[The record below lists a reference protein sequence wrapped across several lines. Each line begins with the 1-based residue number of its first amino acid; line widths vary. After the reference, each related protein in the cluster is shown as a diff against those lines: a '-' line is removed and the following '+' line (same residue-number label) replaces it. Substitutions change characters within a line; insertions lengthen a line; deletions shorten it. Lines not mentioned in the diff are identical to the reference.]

1 MSRDKKQ
8 ELVDELVQLARAH
21 EAANDAFDEVAR
33 EKLGINRT
41 DLRCLNIIDNSGPMT
56 AGRLAELSGL
66 TTAAV
71 TSVLDRLERA
81 GYARRVRD
89 QPDRRQVMVEVTPL
103 LAERATPIWGPLGEE
118 ARSTLSRMSAE
129 ELRALIDFY
138 RLGIEL
144 NERHID
150 RVRHLDT
157 E

>member
-1 MSRDKKQ
+1 MSRDKKLG
-8 ELVDELVQLARAH
+8 LVDELVHLARAH

-41 DLRCLNIIDNSGPMT
+41 DLRCLTIIDNNGTMT

-118 ARSTLSRMSAE
+118 ARSTLSRMPAE

-144 NERHID
+144 NERHIE
-150 RVRHLDT
+150 RVRHLDI

>member
-1 MSRDKKQ
+1 MSREKKQ
-8 ELVDELVQLARAH
+8 ILVAELIRLARAH

-41 DLRCLNIIDNSGPMT
+41 DLRCLNIIENEGPLT

-71 TSVLDRLERA
+71 TSVLDRLERV

-89 QPDRRQVMVEVTPL
+89 QPDRRQVLVEVTPL

-118 ARSTLSRMSAE
+118 ARSTLGRMSAD
-129 ELRALIDFY
+129 ELQALIDFY

-144 NERHID
+144 NERHIE
-150 RVRHLDT
+150 RVRHLDI

>member
-1 MSRDKKQ
+1 MSRQKKQ
-8 ELVDELVQLARAH
+8 DLTDEIIHLARAH

-41 DLRCLNIIDNSGPMT
+41 DLRCLNIVENHGSIT

-89 QPDRRQVMVEVTPL
+89 AEDRRQVLVEVTPL

-118 ARSTLSRMSAE
+118 ARAVLMGMPE
-129 ELRALIDFY
+129 ERLQGLIDFY

-144 NERHID
+144 NERHIE
-150 RVRHLDT
+150 RVRHLDV

>member
-1 MSRDKKQ
+1 MSRDKKLA
-8 ELVDELVQLARAH
+8 LVDELVHLARAH

-41 DLRCLNIIDNSGPMT
+41 DLRCLTIIDNNGTMT

-118 ARSTLSRMSAE
+118 ARSTLSRMPAE

-144 NERHID
+144 NERHIE
-150 RVRHLDT
+150 RVRRLDI

>member
-1 MSRDKKQ
+1 MSREKKQ
-8 ELVDELVQLARAH
+8 RLVDELIHQARAH

-41 DLRCLNIIDNSGPMT
+41 DLRCLNIVENEGPMT

-71 TSVLDRLERA
+71 TAVLDRLERA
-81 GYARRVRD
+81 GYARRARD
-89 QPDRRQVMVEVTPL
+89 QQDRRQVMVEVTPL

-118 ARSTLSRMSAE
+118 ARSTLTRMSAE
-129 ELRALIDFY
+129 ELQALIDFY

-144 NERHID
+144 NERHIE
-150 RVRHLDT
+150 RVRHLDIG
-157 E
+157 

>member
-1 MSRDKKQ
+1 MSRETKRA
-8 ELVDELVQLARAH
+8 LTDELISLARAH

-41 DLRCLNIIDNSGPMT
+41 DLRCLNIVENQGPMT

-89 QPDRRQVMVEVTPL
+89 EHDRRQVLVEITPL

-118 ARSTLSRMSAE
+118 ARAVIMRMPE
-129 ELRALIDFY
+129 EKLQSLIEFY

-144 NERHID
+144 NERHIE
-150 RVRHLDT
+150 RVRHL
-157 E
+157 EIE

>member
-8 ELVDELVQLARAH
+8 ELVDQLVHMARAH
-21 EAANDAFDEVAR
+21 EAANEAFDEVAR

-41 DLRCLNIIDNSGPMT
+41 DLRCLNIIENSGPMT
-56 AGRLAELSGL
+56 AGRLAERSGL

-71 TSVLDRLERA
+71 TSVLDRLERV

-103 LAERATPIWGPLGEE
+103 LAERARPIWGPLGEE

-129 ELRALIDFY
+129 KLQALIDFY
-138 RLGIEL
+138 RVGIEL
-144 NERHID
+144 NERHIE

-157 E
+157 T

>member
-1 MSRDKKQ
+1 MSREKKQ
-8 ELVDELVQLARAH
+8 QLVDELVRMARAH

-41 DLRCLNIIDNSGPMT
+41 DLRCLNIIENSGAMT

-129 ELRALIDFY
+129 ELQALIDFY

-144 NERHID
+144 NERHIE
-150 RVRHLDT
+150 RVRNLDIG
-157 E
+157 